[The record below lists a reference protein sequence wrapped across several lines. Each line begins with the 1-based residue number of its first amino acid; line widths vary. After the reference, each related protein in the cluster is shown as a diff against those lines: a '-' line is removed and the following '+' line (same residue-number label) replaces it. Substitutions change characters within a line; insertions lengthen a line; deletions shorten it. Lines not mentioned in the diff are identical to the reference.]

1 MEPVPTVISVV
12 EGEVSLTLSSES
24 QISTAELVAKGISIL
39 HAINKPTLQETPI
52 SSSQKPADQVSWS
65 EREAGA
71 KAAGKISAK
80 QLVFSD
86 LPLPPLVTDLRARIF
101 VVTRDHTGKL
111 HQPALQF
118 NTKQDLNQHI
128 YSSPSTISGQAVW
141 AAFPSLREV
150 RAWQSGFD
158 SQLLQ
163 WQNE

>member
-1 MEPVPTVISVV
+1 MEPAPTVISVV
-12 EGEVSLTLSSES
+12 EGEFSLTLASES
-24 QISTAELVAKGISIL
+24 QISTSELVAKGIAIL
-39 HAINKPTLQETPI
+39 REINKPTVQESST
-52 SSSQKPADQVSWS
+52 SSSPRPADQVSWS

-71 KAAGKISAK
+71 KSAGKISAK

-86 LPLPPLVTDLRARIF
+86 IPLPPLITDLRTRIF
-101 VVTRDHTGKL
+101 VVARDHTGKL
-111 HQPALQF
+111 HQPALQLH
-118 NTKQDLNQHI
+118 TKQDLNQHI
-128 YSSPSTISGQAVW
+128 YSSPSTISGRAVW